1 MKPRCRALPSSS
13 CSSACARWLYL
24 VFAADAPAPAQRVRA
39 RYRDHDRFSR
49 DLHVSE
55 FWHVVEGCQ
64 HEREVQLATTHPVD
78 VLFRTSRL
86 WDDLDAGVPPLVL
99 THDPF

>member
-1 MKPRCRALPSSS
+1 MRRRRLNRCVLG
-13 CSSACARWLYL
+13 SATTIGSAET
-24 VFAADAPAPAQRVRA
+24 
-39 RYRDHDRFSR
+39 
-49 DLHVSE
+49 LHTSE
-55 FWHVVEGCQ
+55 FWDVVEGCQ

-99 THDPF
+99 THDPFR